1 MKINKHILFMKG
13 YFPPESAS
21 SNQMSLDLIEK
32 LGNRGMTV
40 TVLCPVPTRG
50 VTKEQRSYY
59 SKHRNEK
66 LFENVLV
73 KRFWLPVEK
82 KQVFL
87 RAIRYLMQN
96 LYQISYALSHKYDIL
111 FLYST
116 PPTNGLVGGLLQK
129 IKRVPFIY
137 YLHDIFPDSLVQT
150 GIAKE
155 NSRIWKVG
163 RIIEYFSYSNSTY
176 IITLSENM
184 KKNLLNKGV
193 KNEKI
198 QIVPTWVNTDKVKH
212 IEREHNVLIQEYN
225 LDSGKFIV
233 TYAGNIGE
241 AQSVETLIGAA
252 SKLQDKEDILFVIV
266 GDGIEKENCKE
277 KAKNLN
283 NVIFIPMQPP
293 ERISD
298 VYSLGDISTVLTKK
312 GVGMTALPSK
322 TASIFA
328 AETMILAAFDKGSDL
343 ERMIVA
349 NDLGFCVEPE
359 NEEALVKAIL
369 QAFDNRDKIRD
380 RARKGKEYLLNN
392 MAADVCTDKIFN
404 IITQAISDDR
414 DDC

>member
-137 YLHDIFPDSLVQT
+137 YLHDISFKS
-150 GIAKE
+150 
-155 NSRIWKVG
+155 S
-163 RIIEYFSYSNSTY
+163 
-176 IITLSENM
+176 
-184 KKNLLNKGV
+184 
-193 KNEKI
+193 
-198 QIVPTWVNTDKVKH
+198 
-212 IEREHNVLIQEYN
+212 
-225 LDSGKFIV
+225 
-233 TYAGNIGE
+233 
-241 AQSVETLIGAA
+241 
-252 SKLQDKEDILFVIV
+252 
-266 GDGIEKENCKE
+266 
-277 KAKNLN
+277 
-283 NVIFIPMQPP
+283 
-293 ERISD
+293 
-298 VYSLGDISTVLTKK
+298 
-312 GVGMTALPSK
+312 
-322 TASIFA
+322 
-328 AETMILAAFDKGSDL
+328 
-343 ERMIVA
+343 
-349 NDLGFCVEPE
+349 
-359 NEEALVKAIL
+359 
-369 QAFDNRDKIRD
+369 
-380 RARKGKEYLLNN
+380 
-392 MAADVCTDKIFN
+392 
-404 IITQAISDDR
+404 
-414 DDC
+414 